1 MTQLVNFVNP
11 DGKVSSKLV
20 AEKFGKLHKDVL
32 KSITNLERNLSN
44 DFYKLNFAPKYINT
58 LKASKTE
65 VEEVLMTRDGF
76 SILAMGFTGKEAL
89 TWKVKFLEAF
99 NQLERVA
106 RDTVPQLMNRLEHL
120 EREQQ
125 LRIESENAKRQR
137 SEERKGFITTY
148 IVPMFPAFDNILGLI
163 PKTVSLPR
171 SALTEAEIA
180 TNERIHCSNRHKG
193 TGNELSKREQYE
205 LAIIAWERLSP
216 EQRNDIPRPLRS
228 SFGLRQ

>member
-1 MTQLVNFVNP
+1 
-11 DGKVSSKLV
+11 
-20 AEKFGKLHKDVL
+20 
-32 KSITNLERNLSN
+32 
-44 DFYKLNFAPKYINT
+44 
-58 LKASKTE
+58 
-65 VEEVLMTRDGF
+65 
-76 SILAMGFTGKEAL
+76 MGFTGKDAL
-89 TWKVKFLEAF
+89 TWKVKFLDAF

-106 RDTVPQLMNRLEHL
+106 QDTVPQLMNRLEYL

-125 LRIESENAKRQR
+125 LRLESESAKRQR
-137 SEERKGFITTY
+137 SEKSKGFITTY

-193 TGNELSKREQYE
+193 TGTELSKREQYE
-205 LAIIAWERLSP
+205 LAIITWERLSP